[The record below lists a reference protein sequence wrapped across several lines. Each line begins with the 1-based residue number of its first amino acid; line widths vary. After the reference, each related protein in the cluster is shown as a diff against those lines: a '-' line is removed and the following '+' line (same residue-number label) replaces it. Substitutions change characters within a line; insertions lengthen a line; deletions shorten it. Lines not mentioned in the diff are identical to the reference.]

1 MSASAKQVERK
12 GLLSPPHLHDGRFP
26 YVDSLRAFAALS
38 IVVFHFAGYMAL
50 PAQMEWLRPIV
61 VRLGTGVLVFF
72 VISGFL
78 IYRPFVRANLAG
90 ASRPEVVGYAKRRF
104 LRIVPAYFLAL
115 TVTAALVGKADVF
128 GPDGFLYFG
137 FGQIYSNGMELKG
150 LSVAWSLCIEV
161 TLYAFLPIWAAIVSL
176 IPARTSEERNAREAF
191 MLIVLLVG
199 GVLLRVLLTNSQG
212 RVDSVSILGYLDI
225 FALGMVLAY
234 WSVAWENRPL
244 PQWLS
249 WINTHPG
256 ISWVLAGVC
265 LWAMA
270 TQTGPSQSAFQAA
283 SGTDLWLRH
292 ILSAGVGV
300 FLVLPVAFGDQSK
313 GLLRRFLASP
323 TLLWAG
329 VVSYGIYLF
338 HPVVLR
344 KVDDAGL
351 MPDSSTVLNWWGMLA
366 AIVIV
371 TAGIAALSWH
381 FFERPLLEL
390 KDKPLLSSDRAQLP
404 VRVRVAIAIG
414 GAALVLAG
422 LDGSGYEF
430 IDFVLVLSGIA
441 VVLGALVPRGRPR
454 PAAGL
459 LAGIGA
465 VALVFALVPGVLELT
480 TKSGSA
486 SAASSSPFP
495 QRAFLVGVSSNG
507 KVSIYL
513 NGKKV
518 ASVAGPASAPA
529 SLQPFEIGGVKG
541 SKGWN
546 GSLDAVAVWKGG
558 LSADQISKQYEAGA
572 RTGGSGLAP
581 VVKSIPGL
589 VRWYPLGDTAKGPRD
604 EVSGRRAA
612 RVGRVAQTTGH
623 VAIGDTDG
631 GGAKLVGDGRISTA
645 PLAGVKLSDM
655 TVAVWVQNGNE
666 ISNRAIMGAEN
677 AWLMK
682 TDPGGHWSFG
692 VKSGAKGYTAV
703 APQAAQRFIPG
714 ATQQAKTIES
724 RGVSVAGIIGALLVV
739 CVALMAVA
747 PVRRKVFS
755 LINSASAKR

>member
-1 MSASAKQVERK
+1 MSASAKRVERPR
-12 GLLSPPHLHDGRFP
+12 LLRPPHLHDGRYP
-26 YVDSLRAFAALS
+26 YIDSLRAMAALS
-38 IVVFHFAGYMAL
+38 IVVFHFAGYMTL
-50 PAQMEWLRPIV
+50 PEQMEWLRPLV

-78 IYRPFVRANLAG
+78 IYRPFVRANLMG
-90 ASRPEVVGYAKRRF
+90 TPRPEVIAYAKRRF

-115 TVTAALVGKADVF
+115 TVTAALVGKTDVF

-137 FGQIYSNGMELKG
+137 FLQIYQSGMELKG

-161 TLYAFLPIWAAIVSL
+161 TLYAFLPIWAAIVAL
-176 IPARTSEERNAREAF
+176 VPARNAQERNAREAF

-199 GVLLRVLLTNSQG
+199 GVLIRVLLTNSQG

-234 WSVAWENRPL
+234 WSVAWENRPV
-244 PQWLS
+244 PRWLS
-249 WINTHPG
+249 WINPYPG
-256 ISWVLAGVC
+256 ISWLIAGIC

-292 ILSAGVGV
+292 VLAAGVGV
-300 FLVLPVAFGDQSK
+300 FLVLPVAFGDQTK
-313 GLLRRFLASP
+313 GVLRRVLSNSI
-323 TLLWAG
+323 LLWAG

-351 MPDSSTVLNWWGMLA
+351 MPETSTIANWWGMLV
-366 AIVIV
+366 AICVITSGV
-371 TAGIAALSWH
+371 AALSWH
-381 FFERPLLEL
+381 FLERPMLEL
-390 KDKPLLSSDRAQLP
+390 KNKPLLSSDRSQLP
-404 VRVRVAIAIG
+404 LGARIAIAIG

-430 IDFVLVLSGIA
+430 IDFVLVLSGLAI
-441 VVLGALVPRGRPR
+441 VLGALVPRDRPR

-459 LAGIGA
+459 LAAIGA
-465 VALVFALVPGVLELT
+465 VALVFSLVPGVLELT

-507 KVSIYL
+507 KVSLFL

-518 ASVAGPASAPA
+518 ASVDGPANAAA
-529 SLQPFEIGGVKG
+529 SMQPFEIGGVKG

-558 LSADQISKQYEAGA
+558 LSGDQIRKQYEAGA
-572 RTGGSGLAP
+572 RSGGSGLAP
-581 VVKSIPGL
+581 VVKDAPGL
-589 VRWYPLGDTAKGPRD
+589 VRWYPLGDTAQGPKD

-612 RVGRVAQTTGH
+612 KVGRVAQTTGH

-631 GGAKLVGDGRISTA
+631 GGAKLVGDGRLSSA
-645 PLAGVKLSDM
+645 PLTGVKLSDM
-655 TVAVWVQNGNE
+655 TVAIWVQNGNE

-692 VKSGAKGYTAV
+692 VKDGAKGYTAV
-703 APQAAQRFIPG
+703 APQAAQRFVPG
-714 ATQQAKTIES
+714 AAQQAKKIES
-724 RGVSVAGIIGALLVV
+724 QGVSVAGILGALFVL
-739 CVALMAVA
+739 CVALMAVT
-747 PVRRKVFS
+747 PVRRRVFA
-755 LINSASAKR
+755 LINSVSAKR